1 MEFEKKMYVSDQFL
15 MAVLITL
22 SLSWL
27 FIIQANKWLEDFIGT
42 YVYEKKNSI
51 LFLRNKIKYKMT
63 VIAPVIPYMASRE
76 QRNLL
81 NSDFTVLFCV

>member
-1 MEFEKKMYVSDQFL
+1 MYASDQFL
-15 MAVLITL
+15 MADLMTL

-42 YVYEKKNSI
+42 YVHEKKKKSI

-76 QRNLL
+76 QPNLL